1 MKDPVFAGP
10 DVPSAVESAAEALGL
25 LPEQLRF
32 VVLDPGSAGGPG
44 RSPSSA
50 RIAVLLGAPA
60 PAPAP
65 KPTPAAAPPATTP
78 ARGTA
83 PPMTPEAVQGRLRQ
97 LVAELGRAAGL
108 PLEVHFEAKDAQTL
122 VVRLSGSSE
131 FLLAEEGERLQAL
144 EHLFQRI
151 AADHIEARLVVD
163 AEGYRQ
169 AREIRI
175 TQRALALADEVR
187 SSGTPRQTGPLNS
200 YERRLVHVAL
210 ANEPGVQ
217 TFSVGEGASR
227 RVTIAPDEAPKAPQ
241 G

>member
-25 LPEQLRF
+25 APEQLRF
-32 VVLDPGSAGGPG
+32 VVLDPGTTGGPG

-60 PAPAP
+60 PAPAGP
-65 KPTPAAAPPATTP
+65 AAVAPASPARAAAAAP
-78 ARGTA
+78 
-83 PPMTPEAVQGRLRQ
+83 EAAQQTLRQ

-122 VVRLSGSSE
+122 VVRLSGASE
-131 FLLAEEGERLQAL
+131 FLLAEDGERLQAL

-151 AADHIEARLVVD
+151 TADHLEQRLVVD

-169 AREIRI
+169 AREARI
-175 TQRALALADEVR
+175 TQRALALAAEVR
-187 SSGTPRQTGPLNS
+187 SSGTPRETGPLNS

-227 RVTIAPDEAPKAPQ
+227 RVTIAPGDVAKAPQ

>member
-25 LPEQLRF
+25 APGQLRF
-32 VVLDPGSAGGPG
+32 VVLDPGTTGGPG

-60 PAPAP
+60 PVPARPAPVAPASP
-65 KPTPAAAPPATTP
+65 ARAAAAPASP
-78 ARGTA
+78 G
-83 PPMTPEAVQGRLRQ
+83 AVQETLRQ
-97 LVAELGRAAGL
+97 LVGELGRAAGL

-122 VVRLSGSSE
+122 VVRLAGASE
-131 FLLAEEGERLQAL
+131 FLLAEDGERLQAL

-151 AADHIEARLVVD
+151 AADDLEQRLVVD

-169 AREIRI
+169 ARETRI
-175 TQRALALADEVR
+175 TQRAMALAAEVR
-187 SSGTPRQTGPLNS
+187 SSGTPRETGPLNS

-227 RVTIAPDEAPKAPQ
+227 RVTIAPGDAAKPPQ